1 MRLRIAQAILNM
13 IDDFLSITIKGR
25 SHLAS
30 HLDRKSRPPTK
41 SDIAIEFAKKHGLK
55 LIELDMVECPVEDL
69 IGMPRR
75 Q

>member
-1 MRLRIAQAILNM
+1 MRLTIAQFVLNM

-30 HLDRKSRPPTK
+30 YLYFRQHPTK
-41 SDIAIEFAKKHGLK
+41 TQLMRREAKRLGVE
-55 LIELDMVECPVEDL
+55 LIELKVSKSSVEDL